1 MERVAD
7 WQLAHIVCEAP
18 PPDGG
23 TQPVTEQRVARAD
36 RSRPDPY
43 QVRVTLLNR
52 RGFSVSNP
60 FARVK
65 W

>member
-1 MERVAD
+1 MERVAG
-7 WQLAHIVCEAP
+7 WQLTHIVYEAP
-18 PPDGG
+18 LPAGG
-23 TQPVTEQRVARAD
+23 TQPVTQQRVARAH